1 MMAREKF
8 SSSQWKRAFAKYSKL
23 GYPSDDDSDENEEVL
38 GSQLELPSR
47 NYASD
52 EKRLTNDNKNQ
63 HQSNY
68 SDMRL
73 IKEQGSPLD

>member
-38 GSQLELPSR
+38 GSHLELPYR
-47 NYASD
+47 NYALD
-52 EKRLTNDNKNQ
+52 EKRLSNDNMNQ

-68 SDMRL
+68 SDTRL
-73 IKEQGSPLD
+73 IKDQGSPLD